1 MSKDIEVKVLM
12 PVENFVIYKNK
23 IRKEMA
29 ETPAED
35 LEAYKRFEWERAVET
50 WGLSWN
56 NIKNDNY
63 RQDLLA
69 QVRDVLGYSVE
80 DYPVTDEEIK
90 AENLKYKQKQEEIKR
105 KRLQENLYM
114 QELALKEAQEAWD
127 KLTPEEQDAKLK
139 EYKKDATLRFLWIA
153 FSSLIAISGIVFAL
167 IS

>member
-1 MSKDIEVKVLM
+1 MSKDVEVTVLM
-12 PVENFVIYKNK
+12 PVENFVVYKNK

-35 LEAYKRFEWERAVET
+35 LEAYKKFEWERAYET
-50 WGLSWN
+50 WGPSWN
-56 NIKNDNY
+56 NIKNDKV
-63 RQDLLA
+63 RKDLLA

-80 DYPVTDEEIK
+80 DYPVTDEEVK
-90 AENLKYKQKQEEIKR
+90 AENLKYKQKMQEMKR
-105 KRLQENLYM
+105 IRLQEKLYM

-127 KLTPEEQDAKLK
+127 KLTPEEQEAKLK
-139 EYKKDATLRFLWIA
+139 EHKKDATIKFLWIS

>member
-1 MSKDIEVKVLM
+1 MSKDVEVTVLM
-12 PVENFVIYKNK
+12 PVENFVVYKNK

-50 WGLSWN
+50 WGDSWN
-56 NIKNDNY
+56 NIKND
-63 RQDLLA
+63 RVRKDLLA

-80 DYPVTDEEIK
+80 EYPCTNEEIDMAYQK
-90 AENLKYKQKQEEIKR
+90 AKKERADKREADRIARVQAMDLELKQ
-105 KRLQENLYM
+105 
-114 QELALKEAQEAWD
+114 AQEAWD